1 MQACNPLPCIFSF
14 TILSV
19 NLFIFVYLSFLF
31 VSTLYTRDLILSI
44 GFLKKIK
51 KFLFFSRVLYGAVA
65 LGLGMPYGAVALA

>member
-31 VSTLYTRDLILSI
+31 VSILYTRDLILSI
-44 GFLKKIK
+44 GFSKKIK
-51 KFLFFSRVLYGAVA
+51 KFFYFFRASYTARVV
-65 LGLGMPYGAVALA
+65 LGLGMLYGAALA